1 MVEVSET
8 LASQFGT
15 RMGIPPPPPRPT
27 RVRGLPLPPGGAQ
40 MSDVPS
46 SSSLGLNLA
55 AAAASPAVPDWRVLQ
70 LRRAE
75 NQAIAARVITQREL
89 LNVNEERLGV
99 ITPFND
105 DGVWQGTMTYHDQ
118 GLPYGAEKF
127 LWSSGAALT
136 SEVGYFVNIQ
146 ERCSRTLSLWT
157 LVLDP
162 SSCPTLTN
170 N

>member
-8 LASQFGT
+8 LAGKFST
-15 RMGIPPPPPRPT
+15 RMGVPPPPPRPT
-27 RVRGLPLPPGGAQ
+27 RVRGLPPPMDGAP
-40 MSDVPS
+40 MSDVP

-55 AAAASPAVPDWRVLQ
+55 AAAMPAVPHGRVPQ
-70 LRRAE
+70 LRRVE
-75 NQAIAARVITQREL
+75 NQAIVARVITQREL
-89 LNVNEERLGV
+89 LQVNEERLGV
-99 ITPFND
+99 ITPFID
-105 DGVWQGTMTYHDQ
+105 EGIWQGTMTYHDQ

-157 LVLDP
+157 LVLDR

-170 N
+170 H